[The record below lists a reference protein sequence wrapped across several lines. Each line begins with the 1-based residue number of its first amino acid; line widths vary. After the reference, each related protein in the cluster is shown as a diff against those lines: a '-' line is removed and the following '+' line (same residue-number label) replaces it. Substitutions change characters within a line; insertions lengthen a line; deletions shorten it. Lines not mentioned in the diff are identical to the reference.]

1 MGSLV
6 AWQPVSSRTAGRR
19 ARRTWPQRLLISLNV
34 VAIVMALA
42 GAGAIAMAKRTVAN
56 VQRSND
62 IGRSELTPAD
72 QLPPGEPQNFLIVGV
87 DDDEGLADDDPVTNG
102 RDRVTQGSVRSDTIM
117 VVRVD
122 PANLD
127 VKVLSFPRDL
137 LVKIPGKGT
146 TRINAALTYG
156 DGNPGLLIKTIEANF
171 GININHYV
179 QVNFAGFKSL
189 VDIIGGVPIWFPT
202 PVRDK
207 HSGLLVENAGCTNLD
222 RNGSLSYARSRY
234 FEYKDAKGRW
244 RSDGASDYGRMRRQQ
259 DFLRRVMHRA
269 ISKGARNPVVLSKM
283 VDTGVEHITLD
294 PYTTAADLITLGR
307 AFQRFDPDKLGQSSL
322 IVREVFR
329 GGADVLELDEVASEP
344 VLAQFR
350 GTGATGE
357 VEILPSTVTV
367 RVWNGTGVQD
377 QASDITDRFEAV
389 GFQVASPDS
398 TEPVW
403 VTEVRYPPGAD
414 AQAHLVVAC
423 PFLEEESC
431 SIHLDRPSRSPPQRR
446 RPRRPPRPRP
456 PPPPPLT
463 GQVKPT
469 TRMRNPRCRSRWSK
483 ASDRPAKAVPTFP
496 VLRLRVSPAADLDI
510 QTARLVNRRQS
521 RARIGGQQVGGSR
534 VRRLVSSNLRFT
546 RG

>member
-414 AQAHLVVAC
+414 AQAHLVARYLDAEPRLIPDPEISEITVVTGPELVGVLDSPRPAESVSTTTSTTSTTTSITSTTSTTVDRSGETDDED
-423 PFLEEESC
+423 EEPQVSIPLVEGIGPAGEGRAYLPGAPPPGESC
-431 SIHLDRPSRSPPQRR
+431 
-446 RPRRPPRPRP
+446 
-456 PPPPPLT
+456 
-463 GQVKPT
+463 G
-469 TRMRNPRCRSRWSK
+469 
-483 ASDRPAKAVPTFP
+483 
-496 VLRLRVSPAADLDI
+496 
-510 QTARLVNRRQS
+510 
-521 RARIGGQQVGGSR
+521 
-534 VRRLVSSNLRFT
+534 
-546 RG
+546 